1 MTRAEFVQRLI
12 LNTICDDFENVDQVI
27 LRNVAEVGAKCGLTI
42 QRPEVVEGLR
52 VLVEAGLAKAYE
64 LSAAVGDPFSGELQG
79 MPPLDVPEEYFRTY
93 FYVTKKGMEFHQ
105 SDGSWWPLDDDDA
118 LRADWKTPQG

>member
-1 MTRAEFVQRLI
+1 
-12 LNTICDDFENVDQVI
+12 
-27 LRNVAEVGAKCGLTI
+27 
-42 QRPEVVEGLR
+42 
-52 VLVEAGLAKAYE
+52 LVEAGLANAYE

-79 MPPLDVPEEYFRTY
+79 MPPLDVTEEYFRTY

-118 LRADWKTPQG
+118 LRPDWKTPQG